1 MKFDGEI
8 FIGSVT
14 QILPPTT
21 DGDVKLWH
29 VVYEDDDEEDL
40 NEKEMVEARDLY
52 VVDGVVNRG
61 DSNESSDSEDDEYD
75 PFE

>member
-52 VVDGVVNRG
+52 VDGVVNRG